1 MAQLLGNGIFH
12 VAKGVENLSVRVG
25 VGKFEGK
32 APSQS
37 PTQCPI
43 NTWTIVGD
51 GYKCI
56 ECHSTQ
62 TTDKEICFD
71 CRISW
76 LNEIGHIEYSDAFE
90 RRCNIILGSSML
102 VIGFTAMAA
111 NECLGEGF
119 GSRRKGALFRG
130 YVIRF
135 LIVQYCSRD

>member
-12 VAKGVENLSVRVG
+12 VARGVENLSVRVG
-25 VGKFEGK
+25 VGNFEGK
-32 APSQS
+32 APFQS

-71 CRISW
+71 CRMSW

-111 NECLGEGF
+111 NECLGGRLWVEKEG
-119 GSRRKGALFRG
+119 GAVQGVCDSFSYCPILF
-130 YVIRF
+130 
-135 LIVQYCSRD
+135 